1 MSDIKIKMQYGIV
14 FKKKK
19 KDFTNRRMHEY
30 FPSRVTV

>member
-1 MSDIKIKMQYGIV
+1 MSDIKIKMQYGTLL
-14 FKKKK
+14 K